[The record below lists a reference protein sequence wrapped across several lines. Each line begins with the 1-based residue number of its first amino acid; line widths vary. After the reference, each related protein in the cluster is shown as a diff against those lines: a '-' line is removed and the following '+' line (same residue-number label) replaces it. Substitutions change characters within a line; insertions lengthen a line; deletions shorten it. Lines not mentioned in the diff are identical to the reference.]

1 MFWIKKSTTN
11 KKKKTTNKKN
21 NISKNK
27 TTDLKKISLL
37 EKLNNYL
44 HGTNTNR
51 NRTKEEQE
59 KARRNYKNKKTPL
72 NPDNHATFKTLVFMA
87 KDIDGAYYPGIEN
100 KKRTVIITD
109 DNKDNITC
117 LRVYSRPSIHKRFPI
132 KKLSE
137 KKGNDYVEKEAIIM
151 SKKNKYFID
160 KNLIVQ
166 DDDKIIIEENLI
178 NKKQKSKKGLNK

>member
-59 KARRNYKNKKTPL
+59 KARRDYKNKKTPL
-72 NPDNHATFKTLVFMA
+72 NPDNSAEFKTLVFMA
-87 KDIDGAYYPGIEN
+87 EDVDNEIYDGIKN
-100 KKRTVIITD
+100 KKRTIIVTD
-109 DNKDNITC
+109 DNKRTING
-117 LRVYSRPSIHKRFPI
+117 LRVFTNPNQKHSIKI
-132 KKLSE
+132 NKLNQ
-137 KKGNDYVEKEAIIM
+137 KGGM
-151 SKKNKYFID
+151 SID
-160 KNLIVQ
+160 KKEKNYFHYSNNKCNHFIIYRRTNIF
-166 DDDKIIIEENLI
+166 KICNR
-178 NKKQKSKKGLNK
+178 G

>member
-1 MFWIKKSTTN
+1 MFWIKKSTTK

-27 TTDLKKISLL
+27 TTDLKKFSLL
-37 EKLNNYL
+37 EKLNIYL

-109 DNKDNITC
+109 DNKNKITC
-117 LRVYSRPSIHKRFPI
+117 LRVYSKPSIHKRFPI

-137 KKGNDYVEKEAIIM
+137 KKGNDYVENKAIKL
-151 SKKNKYFID
+151 SKHKKYIIDERLKVNDID
-160 KNLIVQ
+160 KKV
-166 DDDKIIIEENLI
+166 IEENLL
-178 NKKQKSKKGLNK
+178 KTKSKTKKGLNK